1 MSGENMKKDKT
12 LDLTKEALALQK
24 MPDTEI
30 DCQDIPEVT
39 GFDLNDRGRFYRPIK
54 QAVTLRLDADVVA
67 WFKQH
72 HPKYQTAINNAL
84 REFVFGPSRD
94 KKQHQVLA

>member
-1 MSGENMKKDKT
+1 MKKAKAQ
-12 LDLTKEALALQK
+12 DLNEEAMALQE

-30 DCQDIPEVT
+30 NCQDIPEVK
-39 GFDLNDRGRFYRPIK
+39 GFDPANRGHFYRPVK

-72 HPKYQTAINNAL
+72 HPKYQTAINRAL
-84 REFVFGPSRD
+84 RDFAFGSSEYAE
-94 KKQHQVLA
+94 KHQVMA